1 MIVMKGY
8 TLMFGRSH
16 RINLLSG
23 YRVRKRERNLVALV
37 IIILC
42 LGILLSCRTR
52 TERWYWVLYLGG
64 SLGIGLSCLH
74 FLFCIT
80 GFTGDENL
88 LPLCGFLCSLGLTV
102 LCGVSPQLALRQLY
116 WILLGFILIPIGAFP
131 RHWCSLADY
140 RYVLGVGGLGLLF
153 LTAFLGIEQGGA
165 RLWLVAGP
173 IRFQPGELVRLGL
186 GIFLA
191 AVFSENVQLFA
202 HPTARLGPIRIPEPR
217 HLVPLLSM
225 WVLFLFVLVV
235 QRDLGS
241 AVLYYTL
248 FAFLGFCA
256 TGQVVY
262 LVVPALMGGIG
273 GALAAKA
280 FPHVQMRFAI
290 WLDPWATPQGAGY
303 QIVQSMFAL
312 ANGGWIGRGLAQGY
326 ARSIPASYTDLPLV
340 IVGEEL
346 GLAGLVASLTGHF
359 LLVGRGM
366 SVSFRCDQEFL
377 RFLGLAVVLGWG
389 LSVFLVTGGLLR
401 LVPLT
406 GLVTPFVSYG
416 GTAMVTNL
424 FSLGLLLNISRQELW
439 S

>member
-1 MIVMKGY
+1 MS
-8 TLMFGRSH
+8 GRSQ
-16 RINLLSG
+16 RFNLRG
-23 YRVRKRERNLVALV
+23 RYRARKRERGQLVLVAA
-37 IIILC
+37 ILC
-42 LGILLSCRTR
+42 LGILLSCRSGPKP
-52 TERWYWVLYLGG
+52 WYWVACLGG
-64 SLGIGLSCLH
+64 SLGTGFFCLH
-74 FLFCIT
+74 FLFCVT

-88 LPLCGFLCSLGLTV
+88 LPLCGFLCSLGLMV
-102 LCGVSPQLALRQLY
+102 SCGVSPQLALRQLR
-116 WILLGFILIPIGAFP
+116 WILLGLILIPPAAFP

-140 RYVLGVGGLGLLF
+140 RYLLGMGGLGLLF
-153 LTAFLGIEQGGA
+153 LTAFFGIEQGGA
-165 RLWLVAGP
+165 RLWLLVGP
-173 IRFQPGELVRLGL
+173 IGFQPGELVRLGL

-191 AVFSENVQLFA
+191 AVFSENLQLFA
-202 HPTARLGPIRIPEPR
+202 HPTAQLGPISIPEPR

-241 AVLYYTL
+241 AVLYFAL
-248 FAFLGFCA
+248 FALLGFSA

-262 LVVPALMGGIG
+262 LVLPALMGGIG
-273 GALAAKA
+273 GAVAARA
-280 FPHVQMRFAI
+280 FPHVQTRFQI

-312 ANGGWIGRGLAQGY
+312 ANGGWLGRGLAQGY
-326 ARSIPASYTDLPLV
+326 ARSIPASYTDLPFV

-346 GLAGLVASLTGHF
+346 GLAGLVAGLTGHF

-366 SVSFRCDQEFL
+366 WLSFRCNQEFL
-377 RFLGLAVVLGWG
+377 RLLGLAVVLGWG

-424 FSLGLLLNISRQELW
+424 FSLGLLLNISRHELW